1 MRIITFLINNF
12 RLISTTILLAII
24 VGQGLYINYLKDN
37 IEVIKLQAENKQIQ
51 ADIEH
56 AKILAK
62 SLKQVVEVASAASTL
77 KEPVCN
83 TEIKV
88 ASTNHHKEIRAVTK
102 HEKVNFSIDSEIR
115 EIVTPIYASTTDIS
129 VDSININPVDLSP

>member
-1 MRIITFLINNF
+1 MSIITFLINNF

-51 ADIEH
+51 TEIEH

-88 ASTNHHKEIRAVTK
+88 ASAKHHKEIRATTR
-102 HEKVNFSIDSEIR
+102 HEQVNFSIDSEIR
-115 EIVTPIYASTTDIS
+115 EIVTPIYATTTDIS
-129 VDSININPVDLSP
+129 VDSVNINPVDLSP